1 MKVIKQEEDVVES
14 RTIGWVSG
22 GPLLPWLAG
31 WLCRKPEK
39 KERKFQGS

>member
-22 GPLLPWLAG
+22 GQLLLWLVG
-31 WLCRKPEK
+31 
-39 KERKFQGS
+39 